1 MVLGYEVIK
10 SRAYIG
16 LTFGL
21 TQASSLGY
29 ELKVGLSALALNAWH
44 RASPGA
50 MG

>member
-21 TQASSLGY
+21 PQASSLGY
-29 ELKVGLSALALNAWH
+29 ELKVSLSGLCVERFFVTS
-44 RASPGA
+44 
-50 MG
+50 

>member
-1 MVLGYEVIK
+1 MVLGYEVIR

-29 ELKVGLSALALNAWH
+29 ALKVSLSGLCVERFFVTS
-44 RASPGA
+44 
-50 MG
+50 